1 MQSRF
6 RCRASHVVCGH
17 SPVIQH
23 ALARAVARCRADG
36 RQAPSVPLH
45 AGPVCAA
52 ALCARDAHLL
62 RSNAPFAHV
71 PFGQCQAIHAR
82 SLLPCQDTPGA
93 KFTYT
98 AELRVPAELTA
109 LMSALSKPMVTP
121 GVFEFEQPVPIPSCV
136 QSNLASCRVL
146 MQACAHSPRSP
157 DCMRCCSRAPAQA
170 EPRARPSQP
179 VSLSMIGAAE
189 AWPAGRSYLVAIAI
203 GELAPKQIGPR
214 SKAPRPTPAPGP
226 TPASVCVFRA
236 SHLRRLSVFRC
247 GLSQRFSTPP
257 HGSLPKPSPSSARP
271 SSTVPRAAAT

>member
-1 MQSRF
+1 MSY
-6 RCRASHVVCGH
+6 VVCYGRRSCH

-71 PFGQCQAIHAR
+71 SFGQCQAIHAR

-109 LMSALSKPMVTP
+109 LMSALSKPSVTP

-136 QSNLASCRVL
+136 QSNVASCRGVDV
-146 MQACAHSPRSP
+146 ASPAGLHAMLLTRTGPS
-157 DCMRCCSRAPAQA
+157 RTVRAP
-170 EPRARPSQP
+170 
-179 VSLSMIGAAE
+179 VS
-189 AWPAGRSYLVAIAI
+189 AG
-203 GELAPKQIGPR
+203 
-214 SKAPRPTPAPGP
+214 
-226 TPASVCVFRA
+226 
-236 SHLRRLSVFRC
+236 
-247 GLSQRFSTPP
+247 
-257 HGSLPKPSPSSARP
+257 
-271 SSTVPRAAAT
+271 